1 MNDIQ
6 LLSWWRK
13 KGVKIVNERTND
25 LLGQNIGYVPIQNLF
40 TDKEMEEIESDDLFR
55 LVDTM
60 CDDGMKMK
68 ELIYSDGRR
77 ELRFYID

>member
-40 TDKEMEEIESDDLFR
+40 TDKEMEEIGSDDLFR

>member
-40 TDKEMEEIESDDLFR
+40 TDKEMEEIGDDDLFR

>member
-13 KGVKIVNERTND
+13 KGVKIVNERTNN
-25 LLGQNIGYVPIQNLF
+25 LLGQNIGYIPIQNLF
-40 TDKEMEEIESDDLFR
+40 TDKEMEEIGSDDLFR

>member
-40 TDKEMEEIESDDLFR
+40 TDKEMEEIGGDDLFR
-55 LVDTM
+55 QVDTM

>member
-1 MNDIQ
+1 MDDIQ
-6 LLSWWRK
+6 LLGWWRK

-40 TDKEMEEIESDDLFR
+40 TDKEMEEIGDDDLFR

>member
-1 MNDIQ
+1 MN
-6 LLSWWRK
+6 
-13 KGVKIVNERTND
+13 G

-40 TDKEMEEIESDDLFR
+40 TDKEMEEIGSDDLFR

>member
-1 MNDIQ
+1 MNDNQ

-13 KGVKIVNERTND
+13 KGVKIVNERTNN
-25 LLGQNIGYVPIQNLF
+25 LLGQNIGYIPIENLF
-40 TDKEMEEIESDDLFR
+40 TDSELEEIGSDDFYR
-55 LVDTM
+55 LIDTM
-60 CDDGMKMK
+60 CDDGMRMK

>member
-6 LLSWWRK
+6 LVSWWRK

-40 TDKEMEEIESDDLFR
+40 TEKEMEEIGGDDLFR